1 MSIPRSSSPA
11 DIASVA
17 RQLGLPAEALLPYG
31 RDKAKLD
38 VDRVGPPAANGRLV
52 LVTGMTPTMA
62 GEGKTTT
69 AIGLADA
76 LRQRQQRAVV
86 VLREP
91 SLGPCFG
98 QKGGGTGFGRARLV
112 PSADINLH
120 FNGDFHAVTSAHNL
134 LAALV
139 DNHLHFNRKP
149 ALDPERVTWRRVL
162 DVNDR
167 ALRTLGLGRGKGNGP
182 ERDGGFDITAA
193 SEVMAILALAR
204 DRDDLRARLARIVVG
219 RDPDGEPVTAAA
231 IGGVGAMMALLR
243 DALHPNLVQTTEG
256 TPALVHAGPFA
267 NIAHGASSVIAAR
280 LGLGVADWAVTECG
294 FGFDLGGEKFFD
306 IVGPASGLAPAVV
319 VMVATVK
326 ALKLHGGRPADR
338 LDERDPEAVAAG
350 LPNLLRH
357 LENVAL
363 FGRPAVVG
371 LNQFPGDAPEEHAV
385 VRDFCAARGIPF
397 AVQDAAAHGGS
408 AAVELADRVMAAALT
423 SPAPA
428 TPLYEPEDPL
438 GAKIEKVARAV
449 YRARKVNF
457 TDAANVRLAGLER
470 DGFGRLAICMAKTQ
484 YSFSDD
490 PAKLNAPDDFEM
502 TVRDVEIAAGAG
514 FVVALTGAMM
524 RMPGLPREPRAFDID
539 LIGDDIVG
547 VG

>member
-1 MSIPRSSSPA
+1 MSTNTLGPA
-11 DIASVA
+11 DIAAVA
-17 RQLGLPAEALLPYG
+17 RQLDLPTAAVLPYG
-31 RDKAKLD
+31 HDKAKID
-38 VDRVGPPAANGRLV
+38 VDRLGPRPPRGRLV
-52 LVTGMTPTMA
+52 LVTGMTPTVS

-69 AIGLADA
+69 AIGLGDA
-76 LRQRQQRAVV
+76 LARRGQRAVV

-120 FNGDFHAVTSAHNL
+120 FTGDFHAVTSAHNL

-139 DNHLHFNRKP
+139 DNHLHFARTP
-149 ALDPERVTWRRVL
+149 ALDPAKITWRRVL

-167 ALRTLGLGRGKGNGP
+167 ALRTIGLGRGKGNGP

-193 SEVMAILALAR
+193 SEVMAILALAN

-219 RDPDGEPVTAAA
+219 RGPDSEPVTAGA
-231 IGGVGAMMALLR
+231 IGAVGAMMALLR

-267 NIAHGASSVIAAR
+267 NIAHGASSVVAGR
-280 LGLGVADWAVTECG
+280 LGLAVADWAITECG

-319 VMVATVK
+319 VIVATTK
-326 ALKLHGGRPADR
+326 ALKLHGGRAAND
-338 LDERDPEAVAAG
+338 LHERDPAAVAAG
-350 LPNLLRH
+350 LPNLTRH
-357 LENVAL
+357 LENIAL
-363 FGRPAVVG
+363 FGRPAVVTI
-371 LNQFPGDAPEEHAV
+371 NQFPGDSPDEHAV
-385 VRDFCAARGIPF
+385 VRAYCAERGIPF
-397 AVQDAAAHGGS
+397 AVQDAAAGGGG
-408 AAVELADRVMAAALT
+408 AALELADAVMAAAL
-423 SPAPA
+423 PAP
-428 TPLYEPEDPL
+428 TPARALYEVDDPL
-438 GAKIEKVARAV
+438 GGKIEKVARAI
-449 YRARKVNF
+449 YRARHVTF
-457 TDAANVRLAGLER
+457 TDEANVKLAGLER
-470 DGFGRLAICMAKTQ
+470 DGFGRLAVCMAKTQ

-490 PAKLNAPDDFEM
+490 PLKLNAPVDFDM

-539 LIGDDIVG
+539 LVGDEIIG

>member
-1 MSIPRSSSPA
+1 MSTSTSARGA
-11 DIASVA
+11 DITAVA
-17 RQLGLPAEALLPYG
+17 RKLGLPAEAVLPYG
-31 RDKAKLD
+31 LDKAKI
-38 VDRVGPPAANGRLV
+38 DRGRLGALPPRGRLV
-52 LVTGMTPTMA
+52 LVTGMTPTAA

-69 AIGLADA
+69 SIGLADGLA
-76 LRQRQQRAVV
+76 RRGQQAIV

-120 FNGDFHAVTSAHNL
+120 FTGDFHAVTSAHNL

-139 DNHLHFNRKP
+139 DNHLHHGRTP
-149 ALDPERVTWRRVL
+149 ALDPARVSWRRVL

-167 ALRTLGLGRGKGNGP
+167 ALRTVELARGKGNGP
-182 ERDGGFDITAA
+182 AHEGGFDITAA
-193 SEVMAILALAR
+193 SEVMAILALAG

-219 RDPDGEPVTAAA
+219 RGLDGEPVTAGQLRA
-231 IGGVGAMMALLR
+231 VGAMMALLR

-267 NIAHGASSVIAAR
+267 NIAHGTSSVVAAR
-280 LGLGVADWAVTECG
+280 LGLGLADWAITECG

-306 IVGPASGLAPAVV
+306 IVGPQAGLAPAVV
-319 VMVATVK
+319 VVVATTK

-338 LDERDPEAVAAG
+338 LGERDPDAVAAG
-350 LPNLLRH
+350 LPNLARH

-371 LNQFPGDAPEEHAV
+371 LNQFPGDHADEHEV
-385 VRDFCAARGIPF
+385 VRRFCEERGVPF
-397 AVQDAAAHGGS
+397 AVQDAAAHGGV
-408 AAVELADRVMAAALT
+408 AATELADRVMETALT
-423 SPAPA
+423 DPQPA
-428 TPLYEPEDPL
+428 TPLYALDDPL
-438 GAKIEKVARAV
+438 AGKIEAIATKI
-449 YRARKVNF
+449 YRARKVVF
-457 TDAANVRLAGLER
+457 TDAANVTLAGLER
-470 DGFGRLAICMAKTQ
+470 DGFSRLRVCMAKTQ
-484 YSFSDD
+484 SSFSDD
-490 PAKLNAPDDFEM
+490 PTKLNAPSEFDL
-502 TVRDVEIAAGAG
+502 TIRDLELAAGAG
-514 FVVALTGAMM
+514 FIVALTGAMM

-539 LIGDDIVG
+539 LVGDEIVG